1 MPEGAAKKRKM
12 RKRGKVMQK
21 GRILLRVTG
30 ILYILRAALF
40 FLACFA
46 GAVSLMTE
54 EFLSELKNMGNAGI
68 LLFFFVILI
77 IWAAA
82 AFDLTVGILGVLRA
96 AHPKRSVECL
106 VMGVLT
112 TAFEGLPLLPIL
124 VMFFLTA
131 QRGAGIWGMLI
142 WEVLNAV
149 IAVCYLVAA
158 VQVWRSAQQPA
169 AGQWGDP
176 MPPQI

>member
-1 MPEGAAKKRKM
+1 LFRRCGVPDD
-12 RKRGKVMQK
+12 RG
-21 GRILLRVTG
+21 IFIRVKEYG
-30 ILYILRAALF
+30 ECRY
-40 FLACFA
+40 FA
-46 GAVSLMTE
+46 V
-54 EFLSELKNMGNAGI
+54 
-68 LLFFFVILI
+68 FFVILI
-77 IWAAA
+77 ILTAA

-169 AGQWGDP
+169 ATQWAYP
-176 MPPQI
+176 MPPRH